1 MAERMLKKFMD
12 SAGTDCDAMESAA
25 RMGDGKELVSL
36 AHRHKGT
43 AQTMSTPRV
52 ATIASELERCGD
64 NEQVSE
70 LLDLIGQLRIA
81 HEEIRSVMQG
91 EFAEAVD

>member
-12 SAGTDCDAMESAA
+12 SAEADCDAMESAA
-25 RMGDGKELVSL
+25 RMGDGEELVSL

-81 HEEIRSVMQG
+81 HKEIRSVMQG